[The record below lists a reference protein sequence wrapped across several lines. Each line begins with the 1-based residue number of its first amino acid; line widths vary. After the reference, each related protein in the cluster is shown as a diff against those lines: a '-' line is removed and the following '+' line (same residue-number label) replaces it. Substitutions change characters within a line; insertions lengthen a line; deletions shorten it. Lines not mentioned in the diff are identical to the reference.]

1 MNVRLLL
8 GQALLLLT
16 FTGQLLAQGL
26 EATFES
32 IGVESYRVQFTQ
44 PVPEAPLLMERPHL
58 GVSAL
63 FRWTRESG
71 LQHLPTEARKL
82 GQVNSTGTLVLPSD
96 RAIIFSLSSLSELP
110 LPRPEV
116 PPGHTF
122 YSLVISGFLG
132 TNQVCGIYSTREP
145 IPNGWARL
153 HERPF
158 IFDFNLQ
165 AFEFLTADANSDPLP
180 WRWTA
185 INRSGSLGL
194 LMPRSLINPDSRL
207 RLWRQDG
214 IGPAFTL
221 DAFPTV
227 FHGAIPGSEF
237 KIGIS
242 PSTSWAFFHARTP
255 NQFEVFASFDRYSR
269 FSFAGVTEGDVAQ
282 TSPLAAGLNGIS
294 VLGLT
299 NDGTAFGSVKLLNNL
314 PFSAC
319 LWLLNGAR
327 VDLKR
332 ELESQFGL
340 NLAGWQLSSVDDAS
354 PDGLLLCGRGTNPLG
369 LPDTWIARLP
379 SPLTER
385 PPAPCVT
392 LRHNRFDDDESFSSI
407 TVPSFDAA
415 RTNVSLRRDCY
426 VINQG
431 AGPLEISALSWS
443 GQNTSDFYIEPLELP
458 LTLPPGTSRY
468 LPITFAPQLTGLKHA
483 SLHVFTNDP
492 DTPEAVFHL
501 SGLGPVPKLT
511 ANGNFGISAAL
522 QGTTQV
528 RTVRV
533 TNIGTMNLTGLSLE
547 LTGNAVFS
555 IPAHQ
560 FTEIPVNGHVDI
572 PVQFSPVVAG
582 SFSAQLKVYGSH
594 SSEPAL
600 SFSWTSSAR
609 APTSF
614 SITNPSGLILPSLN
628 PTFDLGSV
636 TIGSEFVQPFVF
648 ATQAWSSSPLR
659 FRVSIDGP
667 DASEFVV
674 GVPPPVVESQASFGS
689 PKTLTVFYR
698 PMTPGPKHAWLVIDD
713 AASFTVA
720 SQQFATPHRI
730 QLTAHALA
738 HSPPAFVTHTPA
750 ASSLNGSTSVQF
762 RVIGT
767 PPLRYRVL
775 EDNIPGPWQT
785 APIESTLNISPSN
798 LERGKMRLELSNEFG
813 SALGPEF
820 HIGLFSPSLPA
831 NLTLV
836 QGSPLQLECSASGP
850 GLEFQWLRSGH
861 PLPEDEAF
869 QGSRT
874 RSLRVPNVQPE
885 DEGSYSCRVTLNSP
899 TGPII
904 RETSKST
911 VLVTTPVQVMP
922 FSLRPVRAQEAI
934 AFNFE
939 ATDAP
944 HRRQYA
950 EASRFSIQGLPPGLR
965 HHGPSGFVYGIISQ
979 SAARSQPKTYTVTV
993 RARSATGW
1001 SPPVVAEWTVE
1012 PYLPFA
1018 GSYLGLLDRYDSEA
1032 RSSSLAGRVSCI
1044 VTASGRY
1051 TGRVSAGGI
1060 SQSISGP
1067 ILSASPGSDSTNY
1080 SPPLPPGLGE
1090 RTPLPTAYVPWLTMP
1105 GLGYPEM
1112 ALSFDGWLMGG
1123 LLAGEEQNGYISGAK
1138 RVSVAPTA
1146 ATSSTYHLQFTV
1158 PTSVPEVPQGHGYLA
1173 STFRTSGTVTFAGRL
1188 PDGTPFSGSSAT
1200 VHFADAGPWGVP
1212 LFQILYSRL
1221 GSAYGWMMTHPS
1233 QPHLI
1238 AAELDWL
1245 RGYVSE
1251 TSTVR
1256 AYRDGFHIGQLPG
1269 EGSLFLPPPAGSLF
1283 YDFSPADGPSNASL
1297 QLSGGFLSQPW
1308 LSDLNLTAK
1317 GVLTQ
1322 TLSPDPTGSL
1332 KLKYQPRNG
1341 LLSGSTSI
1349 TESAVPAR
1357 SGNLGALWIP
1367 HLKTMGGYFNLPE
1380 SPSKKSA
1387 IRSGKAL
1394 LTPLP
1399 AAPPE
1404 LEP

>member
-1 MNVRLLL
+1 M
-8 GQALLLLT
+8 
-16 FTGQLLAQGL
+16 
-26 EATFES
+26 
-32 IGVESYRVQFTQ
+32 
-44 PVPEAPLLMERPHL
+44 
-58 GVSAL
+58 
-63 FRWTRESG
+63 
-71 LQHLPTEARKL
+71 
-82 GQVNSTGTLVLPSD
+82 
-96 RAIIFSLSSLSELP
+96 
-110 LPRPEV
+110 
-116 PPGHTF
+116 
-122 YSLVISGFLG
+122 
-132 TNQVCGIYSTREP
+132 
-145 IPNGWARL
+145 
-153 HERPF
+153 
-158 IFDFNLQ
+158 
-165 AFEFLTADANSDPLP
+165 
-180 WRWTA
+180 
-185 INRSGSLGL
+185 
-194 LMPRSLINPDSRL
+194 
-207 RLWRQDG
+207 
-214 IGPAFTL
+214 
-221 DAFPTV
+221 
-227 FHGAIPGSEF
+227 
-237 KIGIS
+237 
-242 PSTSWAFFHARTP
+242 
-255 NQFEVFASFDRYSR
+255 
-269 FSFAGVTEGDVAQ
+269 
-282 TSPLAAGLNGIS
+282 
-294 VLGLT
+294 
-299 NDGTAFGSVKLLNNL
+299 
-314 PFSAC
+314 
-319 LWLLNGAR
+319 
-327 VDLKR
+327 
-332 ELESQFGL
+332 
-340 NLAGWQLSSVDDAS
+340 
-354 PDGLLLCGRGTNPLG
+354 
-369 LPDTWIARLP
+369 
-379 SPLTER
+379 
-385 PPAPCVT
+385 T
-392 LRHNRFDDDESFSSI
+392 LRHSTFSDGESHSSV
-407 TVPSFDAA
+407 TVPAFASVAA
-415 RTNVSLRRDCY
+415 GNSLTRTCFI
-426 VINQG
+426 INQG
-431 AGPLEISALSWS
+431 AAPLEISALSWS
-443 GQNTSDFYIEPLELP
+443 GANTADFSLSSTELP
-458 LTLPPGTSRY
+458 LIVPPGTSKR
-468 LPITFAPQLTGLKHA
+468 LPITFSPLLMGLKQA
-483 SLHVFTNDP
+483 SLHLTTNDP

-501 SGLGPVPKLT
+501 SGLGPVPKLSSS
-511 ANGNFGISAAL
+511 GNYQVSSAL
-522 QGTTQV
+522 QGTAQL
-528 RTVRV
+528 RYVRV
-533 TNIGTMNLTGLSLE
+533 TNTGTMTLTGLSLE
-547 LTGNAVFS
+547 LTGHPAFS

-560 FTEIPVNGHVDI
+560 LTEIPINGHVDI
-572 PVQFSPVVAG
+572 PVLFSPEVSG
-582 SFSAQLKVYGSH
+582 NLSTQLKVYGAH

-600 SFSWTSSAR
+600 TVSWFSSSR
-609 APTSF
+609 SPAPFNLTA
-614 SITNPSGLILPSLN
+614 PSGQILPSQN
-628 PTFDLGSV
+628 PAFDLGSV
-636 TIGSEFVQPFVF
+636 TIGSEFAQPFAF
-648 ATQAWSSSPLR
+648 ASSASSWAALR
-659 FRVSIDGP
+659 FRVSIEGP
-667 DASEFVV
+667 DASEFIV
-674 GVPPPVVESQASFGS
+674 GVPPPVVESQVFAGS

-698 PMTPGPKHAWLVIDD
+698 PSSPGPKQAWLVIDNSS
-713 AASFTVA
+713 SFTLET
-720 SQQFATPHRI
+720 QQFVTPYRI
-730 QLTAHALA
+730 QLTAQALA
-738 HSPPAFVTHTPA
+738 PSPPAFFFHTPA
-750 ASSLNGSTSVQF
+750 ASSLNGSTSVRF

-767 PPLRYRVL
+767 SPMRYRVL

-861 PLPEDEAF
+861 PLPEDDAF

-874 RSLRVPNVQPE
+874 RSLRVPNIQPE

-965 HHGPSGFVYGIISQ
+965 NDSRSGFVYGIISQ
-979 SAARSQPKTYTVTV
+979 AAARSQPKTYTVTV

-1051 TGRVSAGGI
+1051 TGRVTAGGI

-1146 ATSSTYHLQFTV
+1146 DTSSTYHLQFTV

-1173 STFRTSGTVTFAGRL
+1173 STFRPSGTVTFTGRL

-1212 LFQILYSRL
+1212 LYQLLYSRL

-1233 QPHLI
+1233 QPDLI

-1349 TESAVPAR
+1349 VEGGVPAR

-1367 HLKTMGGYFNLPE
+1367 HLKMMGGYFNLPE

-1387 IRSGKAL
+1387 IRSGKAI
-1394 LTPLP
+1394 LTPIP
-1399 AAPPE
+1399 AAPPAVQ
-1404 LEP
+1404 P